1 MQYEHLVACPYCG
14 QMQIVTTNQE
24 EEIQEML
31 DQKAII
37 RCKCPE
43 AEVYKGMRET
53 EYAIREML
61 GEGGGS
67 ILTKPSRM
75 MKSVLCAACAK

>member
-1 MQYEHLVACPYCG
+1 MQYEHPVACPYCG

-31 DQKAII
+31 DQKAIL

-75 MKSVLCAACAK
+75 MKSAPCAACAK